1 MHNRHNRTVYNAIY
15 NNIDIRYRRLII
27 ILRLSIYNIIYY
39 CVTGLI
45 LLRIYASVPAVVYSK
60 KIDAGT
66 GFITIRLKPAV
77 ADIPRDSAPL
87 LCNPCCVWGR
97 EKPQKDI
104 FVPRLPYTQP
114 HRTNCPNGSYF
125 LELFGTH
132 RAHFTYVADRE
143 EHSIIYRHR

>member
-1 MHNRHNRTVYNAIY
+1 MHNRTVYNAIY
-15 NNIDIRYRRLII
+15 NNIDIRHRHLII

-45 LLRIYASVPAVVYSK
+45 SLRIYASVPAVVYRK
-60 KIDAGT
+60 KIDAGA
-66 GFITIRLKPAV
+66 GFIIIRSKSAV
-77 ADIPRDSAPL
+77 ADIPRDSASL
-87 LCNPCCVWGR
+87 LCNTCYVWGR

-104 FVPRLPYTQP
+104 FAPRLSYTQP

-132 RAHFTYVADRE
+132 RAHFTYATDRV
-143 EHSIIYRHR
+143 